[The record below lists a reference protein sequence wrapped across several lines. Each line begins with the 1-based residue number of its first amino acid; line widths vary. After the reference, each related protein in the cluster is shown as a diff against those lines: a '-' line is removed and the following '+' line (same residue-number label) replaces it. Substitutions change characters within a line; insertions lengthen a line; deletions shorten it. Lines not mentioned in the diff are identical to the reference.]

1 MIPLPNAMNKRFD
14 KQYEEIEDLK
24 FRYAK
29 AQEQLEAYA
38 RQYGPIG

>member
-1 MIPLPNAMNKRFD
+1 MALYPQVGLLDEDFFN
-14 KQYEEIEDLK
+14 EVEDLK